1 MTKKSLMQR
10 FDFLTIKQ
18 GTVRTFNKEIYE
30 VKASLVVKNIQTN
43 TLKKVEDIYYDIRTV
58 KDKHGK
64 VIAKR
69 KSPNQ
74 DLFIL

>member
-1 MTKKSLMQR
+1 MQR

-30 VKASLVVKNIQTN
+30 VKASLVVKNVQTH

-74 DLFIL
+74 ELFIL

>member
-1 MTKKSLMQR
+1 MQR